1 MELSLEP
8 YDPQRVD
15 GYIVT
20 ADTLHCRIAQLSYMT
35 TTERRHIPGLQPK
48 RADVIL
54 AGLLIAD
61 VFMRHYGVATI
72 QISEHDLLEGVF
84 YAL

>member
-1 MELSLEP
+1 M
-8 YDPQRVD
+8 
-15 GYIVT
+15 T
-20 ADTLHCRIAQLSYMT
+20 AE
-35 TTERRHIPGLQPK
+35 ERRHIPGLQPK

-61 VFMRHYGVATI
+61 AFMRHYDVSAI

>member
-1 MELSLEP
+1 MIRSRSTDIL
-8 YDPQRVD
+8 RR
-15 GYIVT
+15 
-20 ADTLHCRIAQLSYMT
+20 RIAQLLYMT
-35 TTERRHIPGLQPK
+35 AEERRHIPGLQPK

-61 VFMRHYGVATI
+61 AFMRHYGVSTI
-72 QISEHDLLEGVF
+72 QISEQDLLEGVF